1 MRTTRVGV
9 VSAIVLV
16 VCISTLDASGTGWGI
31 GVVAVGVV
39 SSTLALVFGEE
50 RVTDPLK
57 SIKGVAAYA
66 FVGTTVGVVASVI
79 VGSFLGVVGEG
90 EGWGYLIPGL
100 LFGVI
105 AALAASVTGAV
116 LRRSLSLDVVNRKA
130 VAVSG
135 AAFGTFSV
143 PYAGT
148 VVGLGKLCGS
158 VVAAVTAIM
167 GVVYWFFAS
176 LTAHWAFRPHR
187 DQFFTESIDSL
198 PGFVVVYG
206 EQVVA
211 PIFDPFVSVT
221 FGTVVSLLILLGG
234 LVAIRRSQYVLVE
247 IGGKVYRIPIEWL
260 EDIPTDW
267 LK

>member
-1 MRTTRVGV
+1 MRTTRIGV
-9 VSAIVLV
+9 VSAIVLI
-16 VCISTLDASGTGWGI
+16 VCISALDASGTGWGI

-50 RVTDPLK
+50 RMTDPLK
-57 SIKGVAAYA
+57 SVKWVAVYA
-66 FVGTTVGVVASVI
+66 FVGTTLGVVASVI
-79 VGSFLGVVGEG
+79 VGSFLGVIGEG

-100 LFGVI
+100 LLGVI

-116 LRRSLSLDVVNRKA
+116 LRRSLSSDIVNRKT
-130 VAVSG
+130 VAGSG
-135 AAFGTFSV
+135 AALGPFSL

-148 VVGLGKLCGS
+148 VVKLGKLCGG

-187 DQFFTESIDSL
+187 DQFFTESINSL

-221 FGTVVSLLILLGG
+221 FGSVVSLLILLGG
-234 LVAIRRSQYVLVE
+234 ALLISRQYVLIE
-247 IGGKVYRIPIEWL
+247 LGYRLYLIPIEL
-260 EDIPTDW
+260 
-267 LK
+267 LKDEE